1 MIRVRLTAQLKDW
14 TRGVSEVRF
23 ERAENLRTALKLLDE
38 EFPNIGQRILDDQGR
53 IRNHVNVF
61 VNSSNAR
68 ELDSE
73 ETRLTDGDVIYIL
86 PSIAGG

>member
-14 TRGVSEVRF
+14 TGGVSEVRF
-23 ERAENLRTALKLLDE
+23 ERAGDLRTALELLDE
-38 EFPNIGQRILDDQGR
+38 EFPQISQRILDDQGK

-61 VNSSNAR
+61 VNSANAR
-68 ELDSE
+68 ELNRE